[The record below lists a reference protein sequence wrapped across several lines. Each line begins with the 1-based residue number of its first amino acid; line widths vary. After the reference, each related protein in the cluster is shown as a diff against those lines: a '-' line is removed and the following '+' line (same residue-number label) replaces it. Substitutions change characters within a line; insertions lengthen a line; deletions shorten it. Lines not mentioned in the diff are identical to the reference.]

1 MNMQGFPRDFLLRL
15 KPELEQGESGAIAL
29 SMGIRPPNSSE
40 GGFLIMSPRSTD
52 ELGVVEIVRIE
63 LSATML
69 GSSVPPRP
77 AQSLFVNLTARI
89 GVLSNADIANRRERH
104 NR

>member
-63 LSATML
+63 LSAHDAGL
-69 GSSVPPRP
+69 VGSAAASPK
-77 AQSLFVNLTARI
+77 SFCEFD
-89 GVLSNADIANRRERH
+89 GKNRSAEH
-104 NR
+104 C